1 MQRGLLF
8 VLLTMCTATALAGE
22 PTIVVMPDGTA
33 WFSKGDGSPTIVVT
47 NVVLPP
53 GSIPTPP
60 GPTPPGPQP
69 PGPTPPNNPSS
80 ITGLVKGW
88 SDEVGDSTGCA
99 IMETL
104 YKVLAD
110 NTANGTIPTDPASMD
125 KAITEAA
132 DEAID
137 MIPGKYDDD
146 WEEVHQKIMGELGK
160 LLVQRGGTM
169 TQTQWT
175 SFFRE
180 SEAGFTASNANA
192 SLPIWLQPLI
202 AELVKILIKLLTNM
216 FAG

>member
-1 MQRGLLF
+1 MRQGLLLA
-8 VLLTMCTATALAGE
+8 LLTMCSAAALAGE

-33 WFSKGDGSPTIVVT
+33 WFSRGDGSETIVVT

-53 GSIPTPP
+53 GNIPTPP
-60 GPTPPGPQP
+60 TGPQP
-69 PGPTPPNNPSS
+69 PKPTPPDNPSN
-80 ITGLVKGW
+80 ITSLVKGW
-88 SDEVGDSTGCA
+88 ADEVDDSTGCA

-110 NTANGTIPTDPASMD
+110 NTANGNIPTDPTSMD

-132 DEAID
+132 DEAMD
-137 MIPGKYDDD
+137 MIPGKHDED
-146 WEEVHQKIMGELGK
+146 WEDVHQKIMGELGK
-160 LLVQRGGTM
+160 LLVQRGGSM

-180 SEAGFTASNANA
+180 SQAGFQASNAGA
-192 SLPIWLQPLI
+192 ALPIWLQPLI

-216 FAG
+216 FAR